1 MSKPK
6 RAKAVRESDNFDY
19 DFSFELDGATL
30 EILPTKAR
38 GGSIEKKLVK
48 LLSGDWPSEE
58 RLVQRLGG
66 TWGGSTAPTDDPTV
80 KKVYVYTEGRSPAM
94 RQRGKASKAT
104 LSIQESPSYRQVLP
118 TFYQGEVDENGI
130 FEMYFQAYNG
140 MGYSIADELTLSEVL
155 LKLDGYLIR
164 AEGQGREVVGSSV
177 SRGGEVTIEISYP
190 DSGVGDDEGYLI
202 VRPDPR
208 FAKCESC
215 GDYVRRSEIGRDNF
229 GFDSC
234 ESCRIRD
241 AEDEERF
248 DDFEES
254 QDSMY
259 DMIRAHSRS
268 KVREAYDALDQNQS
282 LIPGSEDYYREPN
295 PVEVFQSLPTP
306 LLGDGEWSQREFFPA
321 LKSLGWTIDYMDFQ
335 NEGSLAD
342 WDEVF
347 YHAHPDSGY
356 DSDYAL
362 YKNRTTGVWGLVD
375 GVYDSSFVLIPPKDG
390 IRYVESKKI
399 REWFPSDR
407 RQKIYSWFQSLPRD
421 IFGPYYWWID
431 NYQEEGV
438 WLILNPEPDDMVWA
452 EDEPTPNEEV
462 VSYVLNNC
470 PVPLDIVNVQRTT
483 SGTRDFIF
491 LPKEV
496 VEGKRDIR
504 EGSAEAKVVR
514 QALKSELGLSS
525 SQVSVT
531 SSSFAGGSSVT
542 VRIKDPSVKIADV
555 LPFTQNFSN
564 RATYDF
570 YGDAWSGNLY
580 IHVEYDSN
588 VLEPFVA
595 LWDQVLSDHRNSGPF
610 LVNQIEI
617 FHDENGKVTAYDHHP
632 AADSV
637 SRNMDLDV
645 QLSYSNHPG
654 YVIANYLL
662 HQGFNDRL
670 YPGTVESKRL
680 GEGRRKQDP
689 IDAEI
694 EQAAIRQLQVA
705 ESLDRG
711 APLSESTVNE
721 SVI

>member
-1 MSKPK
+1 
-6 RAKAVRESDNFDY
+6 
-19 DFSFELDGATL
+19 
-30 EILPTKAR
+30 
-38 GGSIEKKLVK
+38 
-48 LLSGDWPSEE
+48 
-58 RLVQRLGG
+58 
-66 TWGGSTAPTDDPTV
+66 
-80 KKVYVYTEGRSPAM
+80 
-94 RQRGKASKAT
+94 
-104 LSIQESPSYRQVLP
+104 
-118 TFYQGEVDENGI
+118 
-130 FEMYFQAYNG
+130 
-140 MGYSIADELTLSEVL
+140 
-155 LKLDGYLIR
+155 
-164 AEGQGREVVGSSV
+164 
-177 SRGGEVTIEISYP
+177 
-190 DSGVGDDEGYLI
+190 
-202 VRPDPR
+202 
-208 FAKCESC
+208 
-215 GDYVRRSEIGRDNF
+215 
-229 GFDSC
+229 
-234 ESCRIRD
+234 
-241 AEDEERF
+241 
-248 DDFEES
+248 
-254 QDSMY
+254 
-259 DMIRAHSRS
+259 
-268 KVREAYDALDQNQS
+268 
-282 LIPGSEDYYREPN
+282 
-295 PVEVFQSLPTP
+295 
-306 LLGDGEWSQREFFPA
+306 
-321 LKSLGWTIDYMDFQ
+321 
-335 NEGSLAD
+335 
-342 WDEVF
+342 
-347 YHAHPDSGY
+347 
-356 DSDYAL
+356 
-362 YKNRTTGVWGLVD
+362 
-375 GVYDSSFVLIPPKDG
+375 
-390 IRYVESKKI
+390 
-399 REWFPSDR
+399 
-407 RQKIYSWFQSLPRD
+407 
-421 IFGPYYWWID
+421 
-431 NYQEEGV
+431 
-438 WLILNPEPDDMVWA
+438 MVWA

-504 EGSAEAKVVR
+504 ESSAEAKVVR
-514 QALKSELGLSS
+514 QALKAELGLSS

-680 GEGRRKQDP
+680 GEGRRQY
-689 IDAEI
+689 
-694 EQAAIRQLQVA
+694 
-705 ESLDRG
+705 G
-711 APLSESTVNE
+711 
-721 SVI
+721 